1 MGLQFAE
8 RENLLAFL
16 ITLESQSH
24 QDVLQNPIL
33 LVENIDL
40 VTNGAFIFAILN
52 ILAGYL

>member
-1 MGLQFAE
+1 MGLQFTE